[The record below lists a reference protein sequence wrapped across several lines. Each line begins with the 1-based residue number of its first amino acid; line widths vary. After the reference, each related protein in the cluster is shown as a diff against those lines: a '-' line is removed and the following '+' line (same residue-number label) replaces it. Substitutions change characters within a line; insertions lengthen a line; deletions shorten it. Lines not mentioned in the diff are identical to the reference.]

1 MSQFVQKGEHLDYT
15 PSSAKVAGEV
25 VLLNKVVGICPRDIA
40 ANEASAIS
48 ITGVWEVDKTT
59 GQAWAQGEPLYWVAG
74 TSKFSTS
81 ASGNTKAG
89 YAAKAALSGDTV
101 GQIVLMQQG

>member
-1 MSQFVQKGEHLDYT
+1 MGSKFVQPGEHLDYT
-15 PSSAKVAGEV
+15 PSSAKSAGDV
-25 VLLNKVVGICPRDIA
+25 VLLTGLVGICPRDIA

-59 GQAWAQGEPLYWVAG
+59 SQAWAQGEALYWVAG

-89 YAAKAALSGDTV
+89 YAAKAALSADTT
-101 GQIVLMQQG
+101 GQIVLKQ